1 MAKTDQKAC
10 LSTSKDL
17 PPNPPCPSL
26 RPRGGAGDGSRVV
39 GGVDGGGDGGVSL
52 EAGRKVQNQAK
63 QQSEE
68 APPPPPKPSNLVKP
82 KPKHNSPD
90 YVLTLAYIVLYLED
104 GDAITNANT
113 PVMDDFA
120 KSSTGYCELDASSLA
135 VGLPEG
141 LMGNSEVGHLNIGA
155 GRVVWQ
161 DVVRIDQTIKNG
173 QLPDNAVI
181 KKTFESAKNGNGRLH
196 LCGLV
201 SHGGVHSKQ
210 EHLYNLLKAAK
221 QYGVPEVYIHFFGD
235 GRDTDPKSGAGYME
249 ELVKTA
255 KEIGIGKIATVVG
268 RYYAMDRDKRWERV
282 ELALKGM
289 ILGEGEES
297 TDPVATVKERYARG
311 GDKDKDEFLTPI
323 IVGGQEGRI
332 KDDDTV
338 FFFNY
343 RSDRVRQITQLLGDV
358 DRSVLPDFPYPKINK
373 LVTMTQYK
381 TDYPFEIAFEP
392 QRMGNVLAEWLGKQ
406 QVEQVHI
413 AETEKYAHVTFF
425 FNGGV
430 EKVFALE
437 TRDEKQDLV
446 PSNKSVATYDKAPE
460 MSADGVANQVAKRL
474 GEQKFPFVMNNFAPP
489 DMVGHTGVYE
499 AAIVGVEATD
509 KAIGKIYEACKK
521 EGYILFITAD
531 HGNAEEMKFAD
542 GKPKTSH
549 TTNKVPFI
557 MANAPEGWS
566 LKKEGGVLGD
576 VAPTVLA
583 AMGLPQPEEMT
594 GANLLTKA

>member
-17 PPNPPCPSL
+17 PPDPPCPSSK
-26 RPRGGAGDGSRVV
+26 PRGGSGVDVGVGT
-39 GGVDGGGDGGVSL
+39 GGVEAGQQSQDTPGGGAV
-52 EAGRKVQNQAK
+52 
-63 QQSEE
+63 
-68 APPPPPKPSNLVKP
+68 PSAEQRNREP
-82 KPKHNSPD
+82 QPD
-90 YVLTLAYIVLYLED
+90 YILTLAYIILYLQD
-104 GDAITNANT
+104 GDAITNAET
-113 PVMDDFA
+113 PVMDAFA
-120 KSSTGYCELDASSLA
+120 QSKTGYCELEASSLA

-161 DVVRIDQTIKNG
+161 DVVRIDQTIKEG
-173 QLPDNAVI
+173 KLPENDVI
-181 KKTFESAKNGNGRLH
+181 KKTFEGAKNGNGRLH

-210 EHLYNLLKAAK
+210 IHLYNLLKAAK
-221 QYGVPEVYIHFFGD
+221 QFGVPKVFIHFFGD
-235 GRDTDPKSGAGYME
+235 GRDVDPKSAADYME

-255 KEIGIGKIATVVG
+255 GEIGIGEIATVVG

-282 ELALKGM
+282 QIALDGM
-289 ILGEGEES
+289 INGKGEES
-297 TDPVATVKERYARG
+297 TDPVKTVRERYARG
-311 GDKDKDEFLTPI
+311 GDKDKDEFLSPI
-323 IVGGQEGRI
+323 IVGGDEGRI

-358 DRSVLPDFPYPKINK
+358 DRSVLPDFNYPKIKN

-381 TDYPFEIAFEP
+381 VDYPFEIAFKP
-392 QRMGNVLAEWLGKQ
+392 QHMGNVLAEWLGKQ
-406 QVEQVHI
+406 GVEQVHI

-446 PSNKSVATYDKAPE
+446 PSNKAVATYDKAPE
-460 MSADGVANQVAKRL
+460 MSADGVADQVAKRL
-474 GEQKFPFVMNNFAPP
+474 AEQKFPFVMNNFAPP

-509 KAIGKIYEACKK
+509 KAIGKIYNACK
-521 EGYILFITAD
+521 EQGYVLFITAD
-531 HGNAEEMKFAD
+531 HGNAEEMKFPD

-557 MANAPEGWS
+557 MANAPKGWS
-566 LKKEGGVLGD
+566 LKKDGGVLGD

-594 GANLLTKA
+594 GSNLLTKA

>member
-1 MAKTDQKAC
+1 MSKVEHNAC
-10 LSTSKDL
+10 LIVIDGWGVPSKD
-17 PPNPPCPSL
+17 S
-26 RPRGGAGDGSRVV
+26 
-39 GGVDGGGDGGVSL
+39 
-52 EAGRKVQNQAK
+52 
-63 QQSEE
+63 
-68 APPPPPKPSNLVKP
+68 PK
-82 KPKHNSPD
+82 
-90 YVLTLAYIVLYLED
+90 D
-104 GDAITNANT
+104 GDAIAAAET
-113 PVMDDFA
+113 PVMDAFA
-120 KSSTGYCELDASSLA
+120 QSKTGYTELEASSLA

-161 DVVRIDQTIKNG
+161 DVVRIDQSVKTGEFSKNE
-173 QLPDNAVI
+173 VI
-181 KKTFESAKNGNGRLH
+181 KKTLDAAKNGNGRLH

-210 EHLYNLLKAAK
+210 EHLYSLLRAAK
-221 QYGVPEVYIHFFGD
+221 EAGIPKVFIHFFGD
-235 GRDTDPKSGAGYME
+235 GRDTDPKSGLGYME
-249 ELVKTA
+249 ELLEKA
-255 KEIGIGKIATVVG
+255 KEIGVGEIATVVG

-282 ELALKGM
+282 ELAMKGM
-289 ILGEGEES
+289 ILGEGEA
-297 TDPVATVKERYARG
+297 TDDPVKVVKERYEKG
-311 GDKDKDEFLTPI
+311 ENDEFLKPI
-323 IVGGQEGRI
+323 VVGGDERRI
-332 KDDDTV
+332 KNDDIV

-358 DRSVLPDFPYPKINK
+358 DRSPRPDFPYPKIK

-381 TDYPFEIAFEP
+381 LDYPFEIAFQP
-392 QRMGNVLAEWLGKQ
+392 QHMGNVLAEWLGKQ
-406 QVEQVHI
+406 KVEQVHV

-430 EKVFALE
+430 EKAFALE
-437 TRDEKQDLV
+437 TRDENQDLV
-446 PSNKSVATYDKAPE
+446 PSNKSVPTYDKAPE

-499 AAIVGVEATD
+499 AAIVGCAATD

-521 EGYILFITAD
+521 ENYILFITAD
-531 HGNAEEMKFAD
+531 HGNAEEMKFPD

-566 LKKEGGVLGD
+566 LKSADGVLGD
-576 VAPTVLA
+576 VAPTILA

-594 GANLLTKA
+594 GKSLLVKA